1 MSDGLP
7 EGWLPT
13 PFGVDE
19 AEAPALAAAL
29 TRIAADTLPGFID
42 GDDARTAMAAT
53 IARAPIAAGTV
64 GRVWHVLGAEATGAI
79 VDLSVIEGDGPV
91 PDSPFAHTVPQRDVV
106 FPEGRAALSLVAPR
120 EHVPVAMLLR
130 AQRQD
135 GGRTLVADAID
146 AAPVLGLV
154 LDDVIAL
161 VGGTPPGSEGLP
173 SGD

>member
-64 GRVWHVLGAEATGAI
+64 GRVWHVLGPDATGAI
-79 VDLSVIEGDGPV
+79 VDLSVVESAGSV
-91 PDSPFAHTVPQRDVV
+91 PASPFAHTVPQRSIA
-106 FPEGRAALSLVAPR
+106 FPGGRATLSLVAPR
-120 EHVPVAMLLR
+120 EHVPVAMMLR

-135 GGRTLVADAID
+135 GSRTVVADAID
-146 AAPVLGLV
+146 AAQVLGLI

-161 VGGTPPGSEGLP
+161 VGGVPAVSEP
-173 SGD
+173 SQPDA

>member
-53 IARAPIAAGTV
+53 IARAPITPGTI
-64 GRVWHVLGAEATGAI
+64 GRVWHVLGPDATGAI
-79 VDLSVIEGDGPV
+79 VDLSVVESAGSV
-91 PDSPFAHTVPQRDVV
+91 PDSPFAHTVPQRAVV
-106 FPEGRAALSLVAPR
+106 FLEGRAALSLVAPR